1 MTQCLQKEILYHILN
16 KESNMKII
24 YSQQPIPTRI
34 TKSIFLA
41 GCTPR
46 DKETPSWRK
55 NALTFLENLGFDG
68 TVFVPEFEGDVISE
82 NLDYSAQIEWEEKCL
97 NISDVIVFWIDRNLT
112 TMLGLTSNIE
122 YGKWMDS
129 GKVMLGYP
137 ETAEKMRYLEYYA
150 EKLFIPSFRTMQS
163 LLISA
168 VDKLGEG
175 SLRIKGEVNIPLDV
189 WEHKGFINWYK
200 SLVDASNILEDAR
213 VEYRKFVGK
222 DNNILFF
229 VSLWAK
235 IYITDENRYK
245 ENEIVFMRSDISAC
259 VLFRK
264 DEENILNS
272 DIVLVKEFRTPVS
285 NYSGKVWELAGGST
299 FKENVDPKDI
309 MVSELHEETGLD
321 ISSDRLEYYQTRQL
335 QATSLSHKAYLY
347 YCKITEEEV
356 EQIKELRGKIF
367 GNIEDTERTF
377 VEVVKLES
385 ILNTELVDWANMG
398 QILSILIKK

>member
-1 MTQCLQKEILYHILN
+1 
-16 KESNMKII
+16 MKII

-55 NALTFLENLGFDG
+55 GALTFLEKLGFDG

-82 NLDYSAQIEWEEKCL
+82 DLDYTAQIEWEEKCL
-97 NISDVIVFWIDRNLT
+97 NIADVITFWIPRNLSNS
-112 TMLGLTSNIE
+112 MLGLTSNIE
-122 YGKWMDS
+122 YGVWMDS

-137 ETAEKMRYLEYYA
+137 ESAEKMRYLEHYA
-150 EKLFIPSFRTMQS
+150 SKLFIPSFRTLEA

-175 SLRIKGEVNIPLDV
+175 ALRIKGEVNIPLDV
-189 WEHKGFINWYK
+189 WQHKGFTNWYK
-200 SLVDASNILEDAR
+200 SLADASNILEDAK

-222 DNNILFF
+222 NNAILFF

-235 IYITDENRYK
+235 VYITDENRYK
-245 ENEIVFMRSDISAC
+245 ENEIVFMRSDISSC

-264 DEENILNS
+264 DESNIMNS

-285 NYSGKVWELAGGST
+285 NYSGKVWELAGGSS
-299 FKENVDPKDI
+299 FKEDTDPKEI
-309 MVSELHEETGLD
+309 MVSELHEETGLE
-321 ISSDRLEYYQTRQL
+321 ISPDRLEYFQTRQL
-335 QATSLSHKAYLY
+335 QATSLSHKSYLY

-356 EQIKELRGKIF
+356 DKIKELKGKVF
-367 GNIEDTERTF
+367 GNEEDTERTF

-385 ILNTELVDWANMG
+385 ILNTELVDWANLG
-398 QILSILIKK
+398 QIFAILSKK